1 MYTFFGGDV
10 QSASFSLWST
20 LLFPRSAWLPFL
32 YTMSLGVPS
41 SLITCTFFIIIYFKQ
56 TKTAEELFLSQR
68 PVQLK
73 TNFCALSSRQECYS
87 TERRKCVC
95 WFKNN
100 GKKQHK
106 RIQVSFHLSCKTSAD
121 RTVQEFFHYPLNGP
135 KDDYKKQPEKHGN
148 HCSANKDNELQIC
161 FLFGAWEEIN
171 EYLSDSWKRIGFVH
185 SLNHRME
192 VLVLMV
198 RFKSTTWS
206 KETKAKWNKK
216 LGFNVR
222 KLCLFQCGF
231 TLHAIS

>member
-1 MYTFFGGDV
+1 MHRFFGGDV
-10 QSASFSLWST
+10 QSTSLSLWSV
-20 LLFPRSAWLPFL
+20 LLFPRNAWLPFP
-32 YTMSLGVPS
+32 YTMSLGVWS
-41 SLITCTFFIIIYFKQ
+41 SLITALFFLINKNSWRTFF
-56 TKTAEELFLSQR
+56 SWR

-87 TERRKCVC
+87 MERKKCVC

-135 KDDYKKQPEKHGN
+135 KDDYKKQPEEHGN
-148 HCSANKDNELQIC
+148 DCSANKDNELQIC
-161 FLFGAWEEIN
+161 FLFSAWEEIN
-171 EYLSDSWKRIGFVH
+171 EYLSDSWKCIGFVH

-192 VLVLMV
+192 VLVLKV
-198 RFKSTTWS
+198 HFKSTTWS
-206 KETKAKWNKK
+206 KGTKAKWNKK

-222 KLCLFQCGF
+222 ILCLFQCGF
-231 TLHAIS
+231 KHHTIS